1 MTTEEERDHKQPPS
15 AVELGADERVYKVEM
30 LARVEGEGRF
40 WLRLD
45 AAGEVA
51 DAKLAIFE
59 APRFFEAFLRGRD
72 LEEVPDIVARI
83 CGICPV
89 AYQMGAVR
97 ALERI
102 LGVDPPSPGI
112 RSLRRLL
119 YCGEWIESHVLHV
132 FMLHAPD
139 FLGYESAIEM
149 AADHRARVEQG
160 LRLKKVGNAI
170 IEVLGGRAIHPVSPK
185 VGGFSRTPTVAE
197 LAALRPRLEA
207 ALEEAEAVVEWSAGL
222 PMPALELDY
231 VFVSLASEDYPIEFG
246 DEVLV
251 RGRGRDERVDVDE
264 FLDHFVEDH
273 VAHSNALQCRLR
285 DGTPYLVGPMARL
298 NLFADR
304 LHPRAAR
311 ALERSG
317 LALPVRNPYQS
328 IIVRAVE
335 VVHAFATALDIV
347 TNYTRRVEPAFV
359 ELPPAGARAG
369 RASGGTEAPRG
380 LCWHRYE
387 TDAEGLIVDARI
399 VPPTSQ
405 NQARIE
411 RDLVGLAPQLLAMD
425 HGAATRRC
433 EQLIRAYD
441 PCISCAT
448 HFLKLEIERG

>member
-1 MTTEEERDHKQPPS
+1 MTTETK
-15 AVELGADERVYKVEM
+15 VYKVEM

-45 AAGEVA
+45 EAGEVA

-59 APRFFEAFLRGRD
+59 APRFFEAFLRGRA

-89 AYQMGAVR
+89 AYQMSAVR

-102 LGVDPPSPGI
+102 LGLDPPSPGI
-112 RSLRRLL
+112 RALRRLL

-139 FLGYESAIEM
+139 FLGYDSAIEM
-149 AADHRARVEQG
+149 AKDHRGRVEQG
-160 LRLKKVGNAI
+160 LRLKQAGNAI
-170 IEVLGGRAIHPVSPK
+170 VEALGGRAIHPVSPK

-197 LAALRPRLEA
+197 LAELGPILA
-207 ALEEAEAVVEWSAGL
+207 AGLDEAEEVVQWCAGL
-222 PMPALELDY
+222 TMPALELDY
-231 VFVSLASEDYPIEFG
+231 VFVALASDVYPLEFG
-246 DEVLV
+246 DELAVS
-251 RGRGRDERVDVDE
+251 GRGRVPIDAFV
-264 FLDHFVEDH
+264 DHFVEDH

-285 DGTPYLVGPMARL
+285 DGTPYLVGPMARI
-298 NLFADR
+298 NHFAEQ

-311 ALERSG
+311 ALERCG
-317 LALPVRNPYQS
+317 LALPVRNPYRS
-328 IIVRAVE
+328 IVVRAIE
-335 VVHAFATALDIV
+335 IVHAFATALDIV
-347 TNYTRRVEPAFV
+347 EGYVARVSPAAV
-359 ELPPAGARAG
+359 ELPPVGARAG
-369 RASGGTEAPRG
+369 SSTGCTEAPRG
-380 LCWHRYE
+380 ICWHRYE

-411 RDLVGLAPQLLAMD
+411 RDLVGLAPQLVALD

-448 HFLKLEIERG
+448 HFLTLEIEREGG